1 MTQRFSL
8 AGKYA
13 VVTGAS
19 RGIGFAVAKWL
30 AEAGADIAVCARKE
44 ENLAEITRIVRSLGR
59 KVVSIGADLA
69 ESESAQI
76 IIDRAAQEF
85 GSIDIL
91 VNNAGVSPIFK
102 PVLDTK
108 QAEWEDIL
116 KINLTAPM
124 LLSQAA
130 ARIMIAA
137 QKGGSI
143 IQMASVAGIVATPRM
158 AAYGA
163 AKAGL
168 IQLTKTMAAELARY
182 QIRVNAIAPG
192 YVQSDLTAALLA
204 NPKYAESIAA
214 AAPLGRV
221 GVADEIAGIALYLA
235 SNASSFATGQVFTVD
250 GGISAV

>member
-1 MTQRFSL
+1 MTKRFSL

-19 RGIGFAVAKWL
+19 RGIGFAVTKWL

-44 ENLAEITRIVRSLGR
+44 ENLAEIAQTVRSLGR
-59 KVVSIGADLA
+59 KAVLIGADVA
-69 ESESAQI
+69 ESDSASV

-91 VNNAGVSPIFK
+91 VNNAGISPIFK

-108 QAEWEDIL
+108 QSEWDDIL
-116 KINLTAPM
+116 KVNLTAPM

-130 ARIMIAA
+130 ARVMIAA

-192 YVQSDLTAALLA
+192 YVQSDLTSALLA
-204 NPKYAESIAA
+204 NPKYAEGIAA

>member
-1 MTQRFSL
+1 
-8 AGKYA
+8 
-13 VVTGAS
+13 
-19 RGIGFAVAKWL
+19 
-30 AEAGADIAVCARKE
+30 
-44 ENLAEITRIVRSLGR
+44 
-59 KVVSIGADLA
+59 
-69 ESESAQI
+69 
-76 IIDRAAQEF
+76 
-85 GSIDIL
+85 
-91 VNNAGVSPIFK
+91 
-102 PVLDTK
+102 
-108 QAEWEDIL
+108 
-116 KINLTAPM
+116 M

-130 ARIMIAA
+130 ARVMIAA

-192 YVQSDLTAALLA
+192 YVQSDLTSALLA
-204 NPKYAESIAA
+204 NPKYAEGIAA